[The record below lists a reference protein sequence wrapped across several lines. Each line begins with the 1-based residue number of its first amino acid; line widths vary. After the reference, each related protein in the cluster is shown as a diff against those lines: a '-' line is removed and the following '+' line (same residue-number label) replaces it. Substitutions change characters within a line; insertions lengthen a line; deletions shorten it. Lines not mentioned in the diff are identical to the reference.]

1 MTRRNGSG
9 KTYIGFLAALA
20 SVAAVTV
27 AGYFLREHV
36 NATTIALV
44 YVADVVVI
52 ATVFESPAALAASVL
67 AALLFNYTFLP
78 PYYKFT
84 VADPENWVALFVFL
98 AVAVTVG
105 QLAAR
110 ANRRAAEAERLY
122 DQLEEAFEGASEAEA
137 LKRSEKLKSA
147 LLDAVTH
154 DLRTPLTSIKASVTM
169 LIEEDQHDPIHT
181 TLDPAG
187 RGDLLEV
194 INEET
199 DRLNAFVES
208 MVEIARIQSGD
219 TLLRR
224 STVTAEEI
232 VVKAAQR
239 AKAIRKTHKLR
250 SDIAP
255 GLPMISVDP
264 RAIVEVL
271 FKLLDNAAKYSAAG
285 TNILI
290 GAALSEGRLR
300 FSVEDEGPG
309 IPETDRGAVF
319 ERLYK
324 SDRSTAGLGMG
335 LSIVRGIIEAH
346 GGRIWIES
354 GKMGA
359 RFVFDLP
366 VNTNE

>member
-1 MTRRNGSG
+1 MPGRNGHA
-9 KTYIGFLAALA
+9 KTFIGFIAALVA
-20 SVAAVTV
+20 VAAVTV
-27 AGYFLREHV
+27 VGLVLREHV
-36 NATTIALV
+36 NLTTVGLV
-44 YVADVVVI
+44 YVAAVVII
-52 ATVFESPAALAASVL
+52 ATVFESPAAMAASVL
-67 AALLFNYTFLP
+67 AGASVQLHFSSTLLPTDRRRPGKLGGP
-78 PYYKFT
+78 G
-84 VADPENWVALFVFL
+84 LL

-122 DQLEEAFEGASEAEA
+122 KQLENAFEGASEAEA

-169 LIEEDQHDPIHT
+169 LIEEDQHDSIHT

-239 AKAIRKTHKLR
+239 ARRSGVLTNCGPNLRKAFRCFPSIRER
-250 SDIAP
+250 SSRFFSICS
-255 GLPMISVDP
+255 IT
-264 RAIVEVL
+264 RQ
-271 FKLLDNAAKYSAAG
+271 
-285 TNILI
+285 NI
-290 GAALSEGRLR
+290 R
-300 FSVEDEGPG
+300 P
-309 IPETDRGAVF
+309 PEQPF
-319 ERLYK
+319 
-324 SDRSTAGLGMG
+324 
-335 LSIVRGIIEAH
+335 
-346 GGRIWIES
+346 
-354 GKMGA
+354 
-359 RFVFDLP
+359 
-366 VNTNE
+366 